1 MSVQSLTDIEST
13 MPPRL
18 PMAEF
23 VALIA
28 MLFATIAFSIDAML
42 PGLPSIAAEL
52 TPDDPNRAQ
61 LVVTSFVFGMGVG
74 TFFTG
79 PLSDAFGR
87 RPVLLT
93 GAAIYIFGAF
103 LAWYSQSAEGLLA
116 GRALQGLGAAGPRV
130 VAMAIVRDLYS
141 GRQMAKLM
149 SFAMMVFSLVPAI
162 APAMG
167 ALIIAVSSWRG
178 IFLAFMVF
186 SIISALWVFIRQG
199 ETLPRD
205 QRIPL
210 KVKRFAYAIRE
221 AFTNRMFLL
230 STLVQTLIFGLLMA
244 LISSTH
250 QIYDITFHREAE
262 FPFWFGAS
270 AVISASASMINAKL
284 VVRMGMRALISG
296 ALLVQLGISLI
307 MIVMGAL
314 DLWPAWLAFPA
325 WFFWSTSLF
334 FMLGFTM
341 GNLNALAMEPM
352 GHIAGMAASIIG
364 AVSTVLGVAI
374 AAPIGLAFN
383 GSYLPLAV
391 GSVVCTGLG
400 FLVMLQIKKLER
412 VSHNMG

>member
-1 MSVQSLTDIEST
+1 MQSDTTHPD

-28 MLFATIAFSIDAML
+28 MLFSTIAFSIDAML
-42 PGLPSIAAEL
+42 PGLPSIAQEL
-52 TPDDPNRAQ
+52 TPGDINRAQ

-87 RPVLLT
+87 RPVLL
-93 GAAIYIFGAF
+93 GGVAVYIFGAF
-103 LAWYSQSAEGLLA
+103 LAWYSQSAEGLFA

-130 VAMAIVRDLYS
+130 VAMAMVRDLYS

-149 SFAMMVFSLVPAI
+149 SFAMIVFSLVPAI
-162 APAMG
+162 APALG
-167 ALIIAVSSWRG
+167 ALIIALSSWRG
-178 IFLAFMVF
+178 IFMAFMIF
-186 SIISALWVFIRQG
+186 SITSAIWVYLRQG

-210 KVKRFAYAIRE
+210 QAGRFVYALRE
-221 AFTNRMFLL
+221 AFSNRMFVL

-250 QIYDITFHREAE
+250 QIYDIQFHREAE

-270 AVISASASMINAKL
+270 AAISASASLINAKL
-284 VVRMGMRALISG
+284 VVRLGMRALIAG
-296 ALLVQLGISLI
+296 ALLVQLCVSLVMII
-307 MIVMGAL
+307 MTAA
-314 DLWPAWLAFPA
+314 DLWPTWLAFPA

-364 AVSTVLGVAI
+364 AVSTVIGVAI

-383 GSYLPLAV
+383 GSFLPLAV
-391 GSVVCTGLG
+391 GAVVCTGLG
-400 FLVMLQIKKLER
+400 WLIMGQIKKLER
-412 VSHNMG
+412 VSQ